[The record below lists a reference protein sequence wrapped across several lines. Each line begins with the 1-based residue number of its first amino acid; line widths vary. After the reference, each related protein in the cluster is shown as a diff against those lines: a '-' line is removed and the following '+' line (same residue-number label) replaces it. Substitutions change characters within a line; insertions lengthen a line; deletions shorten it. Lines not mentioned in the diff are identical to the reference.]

1 MSDSLRERAERRVD
15 IKIKFYRNLKA
26 YVIVNAVLAIINW
39 LCTPEFWWVMFPV
52 FFWGIGVLVDFLKAY
67 ILVDNWDSED
77 FLVDNWDS
85 EDFRERK
92 IEEEMMKL
100 RN

>member
-26 YVIVNAVLAIINW
+26 YVIVNAVLVIINW

-67 ILVDNWDSED
+67 V
-77 FLVDNWDS
+77 LVDNWDS

>member
-1 MSDSLRERAERRVD
+1 
-15 IKIKFYRNLKA
+15 IKFYRNLKA
-26 YVIVNAVLAIINW
+26 YVIVNAILAIINW
-39 LCTPEFWWVMFPV
+39 LCTPEFWWVMFPL

-67 ILVDNWDSED
+67 V
-77 FLVDNWDS
+77 LVDNWDS

>member
-26 YVIVNAVLAIINW
+26 YVIVNAVLVIINW
-39 LCTPEFWWVMFPV
+39 LCTPEFWWVLFPV

-77 FLVDNWDS
+77 F
-85 EDFRERK
+85 RERK

>member
-1 MSDSLRERAERRVD
+1 MKEQ
-15 IKIKFYRNLKA
+15 KIKFYRNLKA
-26 YVIVNAVLAIINW
+26 YVIVNAILAIINW
-39 LCTPEFWWVMFPV
+39 LCTPEFWWVMFPL

-67 ILVDNWDSED
+67 V
-77 FLVDNWDS
+77 LVDNWDS

>member
-1 MSDSLRERAERRVD
+1 MMSDSLRERAERRVD

-26 YVIVNAVLAIINW
+26 YVIVNAILAIINW

-67 ILVDNWDSED
+67 VLVDNWDSE
-77 FLVDNWDS
+77 
-85 EDFRERK
+85 EFRERK

>member
-26 YVIVNAVLAIINW
+26 YVIVNAILAIINW
-39 LCTPEFWWVMFPV
+39 LCTPEFWWVMFPL

-67 ILVDNWDSED
+67 V
-77 FLVDNWDS
+77 LVDNWDS

>member
-15 IKIKFYRNLKA
+15 RKIKFYRNLKA

-67 ILVDNWDSED
+67 V
-77 FLVDNWDS
+77 LVDNWDS
-85 EDFRERK
+85 EDFRECK
-92 IEEEMMKL
+92 IKEEMMKL